1 MYKEFLMTAEHAV
14 LLKWKKL
21 HSQKKC
27 HYFKLNYI
35 KSIRF
40 K

>member
-21 HSQKKC
+21 HSQK
-27 HYFKLNYI
+27 NVI
-35 KSIRF
+35 TSN
-40 K
+40 